1 MAQRFRLAA
10 AVTAVAIT
18 ATTFVGTAS
27 AFPGAPT
34 TKPVQKQR
42 ASVPSAH
49 EVKTAKLN
57 PTAAKDMRHTLETQL
72 TQTSLNLNTAQANA
86 QLAWDALSAAQQR
99 AVRKSEEAAEA
110 KRELEAARE
119 AEQRAGKDLGRIASE
134 TYRNGGLN
142 VDPGE
147 LLAAENPQ
155 EILNRSDAL
164 RHLSD
169 ARARDLATAR
179 NATELAKQ
187 WDAYAQATARA
198 AEKALGE
205 QTEAETKAQK
215 VAAETRVT
223 VLETTADQNELLD
236 RLADLNGTSRA
247 KEAKAFQKREDE
259 RLQREFE
266 AAQAAQREEEARA
279 QAEAARAEAEREAAE
294 QANTT
299 VDGIE
304 RPASVRDTGDT
315 GTQDADA
322 GASDDGAASDADSD
336 GTEEAATPSESEA
349 PAGPSDEEL
358 AESQRKAEEEAARAA
373 AEREAAEQAEKQRQ
387 AEEKRKQLEAEQ
399 AEAAKKAEE
408 ARKAQEEAQRKA
420 EEAKKAERERLERE
434 AAEREAA
441 AKKAEEARKASEQ
454 KAKQEAARAE
464 ADRKAAE
471 KRAAEQR
478 AAAKKAEEAR
488 KAAAKQAAAKK
499 AKEQAA
505 KKAAQQRAAQQKAA
519 AKKAAAQKAQAKKA
533 ATKKKQA
540 ARAGAGKQAALNWA
554 LNIAGSQGYGYV
566 FGANGPRYF
575 DCSSFVQNAFRQSGI
590 STQRVAS
597 AQFTGAPQQ
606 VSLKNLQVGDLVF
619 SSNNGAPSGIYHVA
633 IYVGNGQV
641 VHARN
646 PRAGIGVTPI
656 SYVNNI
662 YPLAA
667 RY

>member
-18 ATTFVGTAS
+18 ATTFVGTAN

-34 TKPVQKQR
+34 AKPLQKQR
-42 ASVPSAH
+42 ANVPSAH
-49 EVKTAKLN
+49 EVNTAKLS
-57 PTAAKDMRHTLETQL
+57 PASAKEMRKTLETQL
-72 TQTSLNLNTAQANA
+72 TQTSLTLNSAQANA

-99 AVRKSEEAAEA
+99 AVQKGEEAAEA
-110 KRELEAARE
+110 KRQLEAARK
-119 AEQRAGKDLGRIASE
+119 AEKRASKDLGRIASE
-134 TYRNGGLN
+134 TYRNGGIN
-142 VDPGE
+142 VGPAE
-147 LLAAENPQ
+147 LLAAEDPQ
-155 EILNRSDAL
+155 ELLNRSDVL

-169 ARARDLATAR
+169 ARARDLNDAR
-179 NATELAKQ
+179 NATELASQ
-187 WDAYAQATARA
+187 WDAYAQATAHA

-205 QTEAETKAQK
+205 QTDAETKAQK

-223 VLETTADQNELLD
+223 VLQATADQNELLD
-236 RLADLNGTSRA
+236 RLAALNGTSRS
-247 KEAKAFQKREDE
+247 EEEKAFQKREDE

-294 QANTT
+294 QASSV

-304 RPASVRDTGDT
+304 RPENVIEDEGD
-315 GTQDADA
+315 DAAA
-322 GASDDGAASDADSD
+322 GDAAS
-336 GTEEAATPSESEA
+336 SEIVD
-349 PAGPSDEEL
+349 GPSDEDL
-358 AESQRKAEEEAARAA
+358 AEAQRQAEEEAARAE
-373 AEREAAEQAEKQRQ
+373 AEREANEKAERERV

-399 AEAAKKAEE
+399 AEAAKKAAE
-408 ARKAQEEAQRKA
+408 ARKAQEDAKRKA
-420 EEAKKAERERLERE
+420 EEAQQAERERLERE
-434 AAEREAA
+434 AAERAEA
-441 AKKAEEARKASEQ
+441 AKKAEAARKAAEK
-454 KAKQEAARAE
+454 KAAEEAARAE
-464 ADRKAAE
+464 AERKAAE
-471 KRAAEQR
+471 KRAAE
-478 AAAKKAEEAR
+478 
-488 KAAAKQAAAKK
+488 KK
-499 AKEQAA
+499 AKEE
-505 KKAAQQRAAQQKAA
+505 A
-519 AKKAAAQKAQAKKA
+519 AKKAAAKKKAQEAKKKKA
-533 ATKKKQA
+533 AS
-540 ARAGAGKQAALNWA
+540 AGTGKQAALNWA
-554 LNIAGSQGYGYV
+554 LNIANSSGYGYV

-606 VSLKNLQVGDLVF
+606 VNLKNLQVGDLVF

-633 IYVGNGQV
+633 IYIGNGQV

-646 PRAGIGVTPI
+646 PRAGISVTPI

>member
-18 ATTFVGTAS
+18 ATTFVGTAN

-34 TKPVQKQR
+34 AKPLQKQR
-42 ASVPSAH
+42 ANVPSAH
-49 EVKTAKLN
+49 EVNTAKLS
-57 PTAAKDMRHTLETQL
+57 PASAKEMRKTLETQL
-72 TQTSLNLNTAQANA
+72 TQTSLTLNSAQANA

-99 AVRKSEEAAEA
+99 AVQKGEEAAEA
-110 KRELEAARE
+110 KRQLEAARK
-119 AEQRAGKDLGRIASE
+119 AEKHASKDLGRIASE
-134 TYRNGGLN
+134 TYRNGGIN
-142 VDPGE
+142 VGPAE
-147 LLAAENPQ
+147 LLAAEDPQ
-155 EILNRSDAL
+155 ELLNRSDVL

-169 ARARDLATAR
+169 ARARDLNDAR
-179 NATELAKQ
+179 NATELASQ
-187 WDAYAQATARA
+187 WDAYAQATAHA

-205 QTEAETKAQK
+205 QTDAETKAQK

-223 VLETTADQNELLD
+223 VLQATADQNELLD
-236 RLADLNGTSRA
+236 RLAALNGTSRS
-247 KEAKAFQKREDE
+247 EEEKAFQKREDE

-294 QANTT
+294 QASSV

-304 RPASVRDTGDT
+304 RPENVIEDEGD
-315 GTQDADA
+315 DAAA
-322 GASDDGAASDADSD
+322 GDAAS
-336 GTEEAATPSESEA
+336 SEIVD
-349 PAGPSDEEL
+349 GPSDEDL
-358 AESQRKAEEEAARAA
+358 AEAQRQAEEEAARAE
-373 AEREAAEQAEKQRQ
+373 AEREANEKAERERV

-399 AEAAKKAEE
+399 AEAAKKAAE
-408 ARKAQEEAQRKA
+408 ARKAQEDAKRKA
-420 EEAKKAERERLERE
+420 EEAQQAERERLERE
-434 AAEREAA
+434 AAER
-441 AKKAEEARKASEQ
+441 AE
-454 KAKQEAARAE
+454 
-464 ADRKAAE
+464 
-471 KRAAEQR
+471 
-478 AAAKKAEEAR
+478 AAKKAEEAR
-488 KAAAKQAAAKK
+488 KAAEKKAAEEAARAEAERKAAEKRAAEKRAAEKK
-499 AKEQAA
+499 AKEE
-505 KKAAQQRAAQQKAA
+505 A
-519 AKKAAAQKAQAKKA
+519 AKKAAAKKKAKDAKKKA
-533 ATKKKQA
+533 AS
-540 ARAGAGKQAALNWA
+540 AGTGKQAALNWA
-554 LNIAGSQGYGYV
+554 LNIANSSGYGYV

-606 VSLKNLQVGDLVF
+606 VNLKNLQVGDLVF

-633 IYVGNGQV
+633 IYIGNGQV

-646 PRAGIGVTPI
+646 PRAGISVTPI